1 MLEKVIDILSEF
13 TMLEKEKITKE
24 SSLINDL
31 GLNSLD
37 VINVVVVFEEE
48 FDIEIPDSKIK
59 ELVTVEDI
67 KEYLEKHV

>member
-13 TMLEKEKITKE
+13 TMMEKEKITKE
-24 SSLINDL
+24 SGLINDL

-48 FDIEIPDSKIK
+48 FNIEIPDSKIK
-59 ELVTVEDI
+59 ELATVGDI
-67 KEYLEKHV
+67 VEYLGTHA